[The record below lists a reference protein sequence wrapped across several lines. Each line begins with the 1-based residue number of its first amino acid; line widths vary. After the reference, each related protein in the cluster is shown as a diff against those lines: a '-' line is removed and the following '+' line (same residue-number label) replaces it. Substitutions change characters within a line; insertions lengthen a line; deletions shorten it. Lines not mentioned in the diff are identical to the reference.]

1 MDNFNYSKVYR
12 IMHWSIAICT
22 TLLLF
27 TIFLRMTWMNKDHV
41 ADIIQNYLAD
51 KNTSLSRDEL
61 IVLAKQIRKPMW
73 VWHIYLGY
81 VLSGLFF
88 IRLILPFFGEM
99 KFRNPFQSNISA
111 KVKFQFWV
119 YLIFTICFTF
129 SLITGLLIEFGP
141 ESIKHDVEE
150 LHELSIYYLVAFLIL
165 HLGGVLLAELTNQK
179 GIVSRMISGAKNKDQ

>member
-22 TLLLF
+22 TLLIF
-27 TIFLRMTWMNKDHV
+27 TIFLRMTWMNKDHM
-41 ADIIQNYLAD
+41 ADIIQNFLAD

-61 IVLAKQIRKPMW
+61 IVLAKQIRNPMW
-73 VWHIYLGY
+73 NWHVYLGY

-99 KFRNPFQSNISA
+99 KFRNPLNVALSIKQ
-111 KVKFQFWV
+111 KFQYWV

-141 ESIKHDVEE
+141 KSIKHDVEE

-179 GIVSRMISGAKNKDQ
+179 GIVSRIISGKQSIE